1 MSDFK
6 TKLYQKSKEYG
17 FELTEKMLNDF
28 EIYKNLLIEWN
39 KVMNLTAITDEDEII
54 LKHFVDSL
62 FCTKYIKNNTKIID
76 VGTGAGFPGLPIA
89 IYMQDKV
96 EVTLLDSLNKRINFL
111 NEVKQKLELNNVIT
125 IHARAE
131 ELSHDEK
138 YREKY
143 DHVVSRAVANLAVL
157 SEFDL
162 PYLKVDGIAVIM
174 KGSNYKEEIQNA
186 KNALVKLN
194 SKIILQEE
202 YFLEDEIKH
211 SIIQI
216 KKNKKI
222 DLKYPRVF
230 GKIKKSPL

>member
-1 MSDFK
+1 MNEFK
-6 TKLYQKSKEYG
+6 NKLYNKAKEYG
-17 FELTEKMLNDF
+17 FELTEKMLINF
-28 EIYKNLLIEWN
+28 EVYKDLLIEWN

-62 FCTKYIKNNTKIID
+62 FCTKYIKENSKIID
-76 VGTGAGFPGLPIA
+76 VGTGAGFPGIPIA
-89 IYMQDKV
+89 IYMQEKV
-96 EVTLLDSLNKRINFL
+96 NVTLLDSLNKRINFL
-111 NEVKQKLELNNVIT
+111 NEVKEKLCLNNVTT

-131 ELSHDEK
+131 ELSHDEN
-138 YREKY
+138 YREKF

-174 KGSNYKEEIQNA
+174 KGSNYKEEIENA
-186 KNALVKLN
+186 RNALNKLN
-194 SKIILQEE
+194 SKIIAKEE

-216 KKNKKI
+216 KKNKNI
-222 DLKYPRVF
+222 DNKYPRAF